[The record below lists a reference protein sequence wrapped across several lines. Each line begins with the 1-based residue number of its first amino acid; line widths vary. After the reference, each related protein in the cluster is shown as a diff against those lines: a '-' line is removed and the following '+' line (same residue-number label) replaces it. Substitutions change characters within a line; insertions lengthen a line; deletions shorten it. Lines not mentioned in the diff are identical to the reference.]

1 MQTIELEDR
10 IIYRAAK
17 GKKVKF
23 TDDADSKYSEISI
36 RKDEIKDK
44 KVVEVDN

>member
-10 IIYRAAK
+10 TIYRAAK

-23 TDDADSKYSEISI
+23 VDSEIKYSEIGVN
-36 RKDEIKDK
+36 KDDERE
-44 KVVEVDN
+44 VEEVEAD

>member
-1 MQTIELEDR
+1 MQIIELEDR

-23 TDDADSKYSEISI
+23 VNTEGKYSEISVD
-36 RKDEIKDK
+36 KDDERQ
-44 KVVEVDN
+44 VVEVDA